1 MLQHAVKIETVQTD
15 TRRLKIGWNG
25 VHWIVD
31 VVGCEGL
38 FADLQKIL
46 RGWNIVEQPVTET
59 IEPAMVFSRVGDVY
73 DWKLPANDLTAEK
86 LFGYPESTAGAVRD
100 FHFLFN
106 GWFGD
111 EFQQYF
117 ALHCA
122 AVMVG
127 DGVVL
132 FPGAH
137 RAGKSLLTV
146 ALAASGH
153 MVFGDDVV
161 AIDPAGNK
169 ALSLGML
176 PRIRL
181 PLPPQA
187 VGQDLRDFLDMHA
200 ILGDD
205 EQQYLDL
212 EAGQLAHVGKSLP
225 IKAIVQLKRSN
236 KAGSAS
242 LDDVTNGSALRALIC
257 QNYSTGMP
265 ASSVFDHLH
274 RIVEGA
280 SCHCMTYHKID
291 DAVSLLEAAFDRRV
305 SDQTGV
311 GQ

>member
-1 MLQHAVKIETVQTD
+1 MSQDAVKIQTVQTD

-25 VHWIVD
+25 VHWIID
-31 VVGCEGL
+31 VVGCEYL
-38 FADLQKIL
+38 FADLQRIL
-46 RGWNIVEQPVTET
+46 RGWNIVEQPVTAT

-73 DWKLPANDLTAEK
+73 DWKLPANDLTATK

-111 EFQQYF
+111 EFPRYF
-117 ALHCA
+117 TLHCA
-122 AVMVG
+122 AVKVG
-127 DGVVL
+127 DGVIL
-132 FPGAH
+132 FPEGH

-161 AIDPAGNK
+161 AIDPVENK
-169 ALSLGML
+169 VLSLGML

-187 VGQDLRDFLDMHA
+187 VGQDLRDFLDRHA
-200 ILGDD
+200 ILGDA

-212 EAGQLAHVGKSLP
+212 QAGQMAEAGKSLP
-225 IKAIVQLKRSN
+225 INAIVQLNRSN

-242 LDDVTNGSALRALIC
+242 LVDVTDGAALRALIC
-257 QNYSTGMP
+257 QNYNTDMP

-280 SCHCMTYHKID
+280 SCHCMTYQKVD

>member
-1 MLQHAVKIETVQTD
+1 MSQDAVKTQTVQTD

-31 VVGCEGL
+31 VVGCEDL

-46 RGWNIVEQPVTET
+46 RGWNVVEQPVTEA
-59 IEPAMVFSRVGDVY
+59 IEPAMVFSRIGDVY
-73 DWKLPANDLTAEK
+73 DWKLPANDLTAK
-86 LFGYPESTAGAVRD
+86 RLFGYPESNASAVRD

-117 ALHCA
+117 TLHCA
-122 AVMVG
+122 AVKVG
-127 DGVVL
+127 DGVIL
-132 FPGAH
+132 FPGGH

-161 AIDPAGNK
+161 AIDPVTNK
-169 ALSLGML
+169 VLSLGLL

-181 PLPPQA
+181 PLPVQA
-187 VGQDLRDFLDMHA
+187 ITSVLRESLSKHSIVGDA
-200 ILGDD
+200 

-212 EAGQLAHVGKSLP
+212 EAGQMAQVGKSSP
-225 IKAIVQLKRSN
+225 VKAIVQLKRSN
-236 KAGSAS
+236 KAGPAR
-242 LDDVTNGSALRALIC
+242 LDDATNGAALRALIC
-257 QNYSTGMP
+257 QNYSTDMP